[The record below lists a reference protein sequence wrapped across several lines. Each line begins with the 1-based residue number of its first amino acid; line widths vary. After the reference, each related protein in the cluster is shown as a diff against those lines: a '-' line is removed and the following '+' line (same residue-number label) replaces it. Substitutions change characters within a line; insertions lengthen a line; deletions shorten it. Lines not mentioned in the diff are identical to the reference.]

1 MKPRT
6 FFGLALLFPY
16 ILWGICALVLLL
28 LSSQERSTTWNLVLM
43 PITFYAFGVILWFIP
58 YTVLAIGMLIWSRNK
73 PTAALYKLATL
84 APILLFVLM
93 LIETVLVSLPA
104 ESIAKLARDIR
115 DQSVLLGGFSLIFG
129 YLCVGVAMGV
139 YKYLRSKNLIAEE
152 MLPSLSE
159 QESDA
164 INV

>member
-73 PTAALYKLATL
+73 PTAALYKLAML

-93 LIETVLVSLPA
+93 LIEAVLVSLPA

-139 YKYLRSKNLIAEE
+139 YKYLRSKNLITEE